1 MLDAFKDFI
10 STEHLIPADSRVL
23 LAVSGGMDSICMAT
37 LFKEAELSFG
47 VVHCN
52 FGLRGIDSDGDE
64 YFVRE
69 WAANAE
75 VPFYSQHFDTRRYA
89 LEKGISIQMAARE
102 LRYDF
107 FAEIARQ
114 KSYDLI
120 ATAHHRDDAVETF
133 FINLMRGTGIN
144 GLRGIQPVAGR
155 VIRPMLFASRA
166 DIENWVS
173 QHQIRYRHDR
183 SNDEDK
189 YLRNQIRHHIIPA
202 FAVVQ
207 PAFAGIMSD
216 TMKRLNHAAVL
227 LNERVEEVRQQ
238 LLTERDGEIRIPIR
252 SLNAMETAAAWY
264 WELLSPFGFN
274 ETVCDEIRQCAGKS
288 TGKLFY
294 SPRYVLLCDREE
306 LIIKEKVKEEQKTD
320 QGPVL
325 IHEDQTHIGFPFKA
339 DIRMIEITGDF
350 EVPRSQNTACL
361 DFHKLEFP
369 LSIRKWKAGDVFHP
383 LGARGKKK
391 LSDFFSDHKFSRFD
405 KESCLL
411 LCSGERIVWV
421 VGYRIAH
428 FARHTAHT
436 KKVCMITL
444 TED

>member
-1 MLDAFKDFI
+1 MLEAFKEFI
-10 STEHLIPADSRVL
+10 ARENLIPANARVL
-23 LAVSGGMDSICMAT
+23 LAVSGGMDSVCMAS
-37 LFKEAELSFG
+37 LFKETSWSFG
-47 VVHCN
+47 IVHCN

-75 VPFYSQHFDTRRYA
+75 VPFYSHNFDTLDYA
-89 LEKGISIQMAARE
+89 HEKGISIQMAARE

-114 KSYDLI
+114 KSFDLI

-133 FINLMRGTGIN
+133 FINLIRGTGIN
-144 GLRGIQPVAGR
+144 GLRGIQPLAGQ

-166 DIENWVS
+166 DIEDWVN

-202 FAVVQ
+202 FTEAQ
-207 PAFAGIMSD
+207 PAFAGIMND

-238 LLTERDGEIRIPIR
+238 LLIQRGEEIRIAIR
-252 SLNAMETAAAWY
+252 PLNAMVPAPAWY

-274 ETVCDEIRQCAGKS
+274 ETVCDEIRHCAGKAV
-288 TGKLFY
+288 GKLFY
-294 SPRYVLLCDREE
+294 SPQWVLLCDREE
-306 LIIKEKVKEEQKTD
+306 LILRKKEKEACQSRTLIEET
-320 QGPVL
+320 
-325 IHEDQTHIGFPFKA
+325 QTRIETP
-339 DIRMIEITGDF
+339 IRAEIRIMDLSADF
-350 EVPRSQNTACL
+350 ELPRSQSIACL
-361 DFHKLEFP
+361 DYDKLEFP
-369 LSIRKWKAGDVFHP
+369 LILRPWKAGDVFHP

-405 KESCLL
+405 KENCLL

-421 VGYRIAH
+421 VGHRIAH